1 MQKEHLK
8 DEHAARLHFLQGQAR
23 EVHIRRFGL
32 RLRVG
37 FQIFLVLIATIIGI
51 GVVVLIHDAVTSRSV
66 VMEPFE
72 TPHAF
77 AERGLTGTVVASGVL
92 DQLTRLQA
100 ATRSSIQRRNLSN
113 AWSKEIKLS
122 VPEAGISI
130 GEISHLL
137 KAHFS
142 DDIHISGDMVQ
153 TAEGGLEVTVRGD
166 GVAPQTFTDTGDHL
180 SRLTTEVAEY
190 VYSQS
195 QPALWAGARV
205 GPACRARLARQ

>member
-1 MQKEHLK
+1 MAEGLLGGVLGGEEEKPEVEPPEALASAEAFASAVAAKLAGNDPGVARKTEDFLSDQSQLLKLQKRHLEEEH
-8 DEHAARLHFLQGQAR
+8 EARLHFLCGQAR
-23 EVHIRRFGL
+23 EVAIRRFGL

-37 FQIFLVLIATIIGI
+37 FQLFLVLVATVIGI
-51 GVVVLIHDAVTSRSV
+51 GGAVLIYDAVTSRSV

-72 TPHAF
+72 IPHAL

-130 GEISHLL
+130 GEISYLL
-137 KAHFS
+137 KARFS
-142 DDIHISGDMVQ
+142 DDIHIS
-153 TAEGGLEVTVRGD
+153 
-166 GVAPQTFTDTGDHL
+166 
-180 SRLTTEVAEY
+180 
-190 VYSQS
+190 
-195 QPALWAGARV
+195 
-205 GPACRARLARQ
+205 